1 MSGAIHDPAGYEL
14 AEINIAKLLAP
25 IDDPRIEGF
34 VDGLDQINV
43 LAESSPGFCWR
54 LQDADGAS
62 ATSIRAFDDE
72 LVLINMSSWES
83 VDYLKDFV
91 FNTVHR
97 EFLRRRREW
106 FGALGEL
113 YAAMWWVPAGHRP
126 DEIEG
131 IARLEMLRES
141 GPTPEAFTFKERFAP
156 PSGGAS

>member
-1 MSGAIHDPAGYEL
+1 MPNSLP
-14 AEINIAKLLAP
+14 P
-25 IDDPRIEGF
+25 IDDPRIEDF
-34 VDGLDQINV
+34 VNGLDEINA
-43 LAESSPGFCWR
+43 LADSSPGFRWR

-72 LVLINMSSWES
+72 LVLINMSTWES
-83 VDYLKDFV
+83 IDELKEFV

-126 DEIEG
+126 DEAEG
-131 IARLEMLRES
+131 IARLETLREL
-141 GPTPEAFTFKERFAP
+141 GPTAEAFTFKNRFGAP
-156 PSGGAS
+156 GAALADDDQDTRSRIGTTL